1 MNASKTEIDF
11 WCFAGYYQYRIFEI
25 IDGRRN
31 VFYMA
36 EPKIPSAT
44 RIADTLEELRV
55 KLRADINR
63 LTMLKN
69 RERVKQ

>member
-11 WCFAGYYQYRIFEI
+11 WCFAGCFQYRIFEI

-36 EPKIPSAT
+36 EPNTPSAT

-55 KLRADINR
+55 KLRTDVNR

-69 RERVKQ
+69 REKVK